1 MTETLTPEQR
11 TAKVAKITALLQ
23 KTVENGCTSEE
34 ETSAKALADRLCD
47 TYGISASEC
56 RPQETRRP
64 RAGDASWTDT
74 GNFWDD
80 FFANIK
86 REGDKIREEQ
96 AKADRAKYQYRRNG
110 VHVGEGYHAD
120 CMCSE
125 CRMHRAEKAQA
136 QKESYSWKPGD
147 PDPTYTYGWEPSSAG
162 GPTKKTRK
170 NSSHANCSH
179 EATSAARA
187 KCRRQGGPL

>member
-23 KTVENGCTSEE
+23 KTVENGCTPEE

-47 TYGISASEC
+47 TYEISASEC
-56 RPQETRRP
+56 RPQERRRP

-80 FFANIK
+80 FFANVAK
-86 REGDKIREEQ
+86 QAAREAEER
-96 AKADRAKYQYRRNG
+96 AKADRARYQYRRNG
-110 VHVGEGYHAD
+110 VHVDEGYHAD

-125 CRMHRAEKAQA
+125 CRMVRANEEQKK
-136 QKESYSWKPGD
+136 KESYWKSGD

-170 NSSHANCSH
+170 NSSHAGCSH